1 MWFDFLKKK
10 EEKKKEIRYILTIDG
25 GGMRGIV
32 PSSILK
38 KMNEELKKLT
48 NRPLY
53 SYFDLIAGTSTGALL
68 ALGLTSPIEGTSF
81 EKEKGEN
88 VEVTKTYTRG
98 RVFKKNYT
106 ESLGYIEKLSD
117 VDNFLSLYKDNG
129 KRIFLQ
135 RETKGLFK
143 LFDKVSRIFT
153 DKYDAVPYEEFLQE
167 MYGETPLDS
176 LLVPTM
182 AVAFNTKGCTPYI
195 FRSWD
200 SHDYLVREAARA
212 SSAAPTYFAPAH
224 FIDRETDEELTLLDG
239 GLAANNPILCAYIE
253 ARKLYPDADEY
264 RIISLSTASKPFTIA
279 PEEFSSN
286 IDWMGP
292 LLSAYGMGNMNI
304 TQLTAEA
311 IDGVRVL
318 RVWEDVIDKQYSLD
332 DTSPLAT
339 KSLEDAATKIW
350 SIEEE
355 KIKAFIKEMVEEDR
369 LPDKLKLQ
377 KTRDV
382 PLLEDEKATLEEKE
396 PSL

>member
-38 KMNEELKKLT
+38 KMNEELKTLT
-48 NRPLY
+48 KRPLY

-68 ALGLTSPIEGTSF
+68 ALGLTSPLGDTSF
-81 EKEKGEN
+81 KKEEGEN
-88 VEVTKTYTRG
+88 VEVTRSYTTG
-98 RVFKKNYT
+98 RIFKKNYT
-106 ESLGYIEKLSD
+106 ESVGYIEKLSD

-153 DKYDAVPYEEFLQE
+153 DKYDAVPYEEFLHE
-167 MYGETPLDS
+167 MYGETTLES

-182 AVAFNTKGCTPYI
+182 AVAFNTKGCAPYI

-200 SHDYLVREAARA
+200 SHGYLVREAARA

-253 ARKLYPDADEY
+253 ARKLYPEADEY
-264 RIISLSTASKPFTIA
+264 RIISLSTASKVHNME

-292 LLSAYGMGNMNI
+292 LLSAYSIGNMNI
-304 TQLTAEA
+304 TQLAAEA
-311 IDGVRVL
+311 IDDVKVL

-332 DTSPLAT
+332 DTSSLAI
-339 KSLEDAATKIW
+339 KSLEDAASRIW
-350 SIEEE
+350 ELEEE
-355 KIKAFIKEMVEEDR
+355 KIKAFIKEMVELNEIPQR
-369 LPDKLKLQ
+369 LKLQ
-377 KTRDV
+377 KIKEL
-382 PLLEDEKATLEEKE
+382 PLIKEKE